1 MKIQSQPESREL
13 FYLVGMFR
21 TQPGRQHLRS
31 SKKTAPRS
39 QEGKSGF
46 IQVCNKGSRQSE
58 HQRSG
63 IKLRKLVFCVWED
76 VSLWAHWIHYFN
88 LRLSYL
94 GPNPISLFSLRSG
107 RCVRELLLAF
117 PCPLFTTPPVP
128 QQSAWVSVA
137 CSGSQFWESSFTFG
151 GQK

>member
-63 IKLRKLVFCVWED
+63 IKLRNLAFYVWED
-76 VSLWAHWIHYFN
+76 PSLWAH
-88 LRLSYL
+88 
-94 GPNPISLFSLRSG
+94 
-107 RCVRELLLAF
+107 
-117 PCPLFTTPPVP
+117 
-128 QQSAWVSVA
+128 
-137 CSGSQFWESSFTFG
+137 
-151 GQK
+151 